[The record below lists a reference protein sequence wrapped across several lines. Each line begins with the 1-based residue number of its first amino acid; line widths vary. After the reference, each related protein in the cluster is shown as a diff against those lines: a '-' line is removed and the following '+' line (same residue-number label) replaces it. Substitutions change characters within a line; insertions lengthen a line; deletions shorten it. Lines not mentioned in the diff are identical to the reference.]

1 MSNNLTA
8 AMNALKKPKTTPNIN
23 INTQPPNSTLTTI
36 DDIGL
41 KIKEIRKSKNLSQR
55 KLSSMLSYMSQTT
68 ISRIEH
74 GQTSNILAILQVI
87 HVLGKKL
94 IIN

>member
-1 MSNNLTA
+1 MA
-8 AMNALKKPKTTPNIN
+8 AMNALNKPKTTPNIN

-74 GQTSNILAILQVI
+74 GQTSNINAILQVI
-87 HVLGKKL
+87 NILGKKL
-94 IIN
+94 NIN